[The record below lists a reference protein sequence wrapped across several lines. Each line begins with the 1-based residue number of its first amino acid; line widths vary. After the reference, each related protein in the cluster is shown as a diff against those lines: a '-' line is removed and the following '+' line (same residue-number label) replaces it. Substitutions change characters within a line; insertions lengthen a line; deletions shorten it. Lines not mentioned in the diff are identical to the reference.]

1 MQETPINFEE
11 AFKIADQVIFA
22 KTGKHITDIEMM
34 IFRGAWQ
41 DKTYEEIAENTEYA
55 ANYLHRMV
63 GKDFWQRLS
72 DSLGE
77 KVSKKNFKTALERHW
92 KATLN
97 NSQTGGESLLKT
109 EGWVTPET
117 LKGPILDCSEGSVPL
132 DSRFYVHRPPIEA
145 RCQVAIAQPGAL
157 IRIKAPQQMGK
168 TSLLDRILEVART
181 ANYHTVT
188 LSFDLAD
195 STVFADLRT
204 FLQWFCA
211 SVGQLSGLPNQL
223 SNYWDDIFGCNNNCT
238 VYFEE
243 YILSQ
248 LATPLVLALDKVD
261 VVFEHPEIASDFC
274 RLLRAWYDIARR
286 SDRRGDIWKQLRLIV
301 VHSTE
306 VYSALDINHSPL
318 ANVGS
323 VFPLPEFTALQ
334 VQDLAQRYG
343 LNWDTEG
350 EVRQLMSAI
359 GGHPYLIRKSLDFLC
374 RQPMTLDQFSQIA
387 ATEAGPFSDHLR
399 QHLWNL
405 QHHPELA
412 AAFRD
417 VVMANKPVKIPS
429 ERAFKLYSMGL
440 IQLHDNNVTPR
451 FELYRQY
458 FSVRLAVN

>member
-1 MQETPINFEE
+1 MEESTIKFEE
-11 AFKIADQVIFA
+11 AFQVADEAIYQ
-22 KTGKHITDIEMM
+22 KSGKHISDIEMT

-63 GKDFWQRLS
+63 GKDFWQKLS
-72 DSLGE
+72 DALGE
-77 KVSKKNFKTALERHW
+77 RVSKKNFKTALERRLRSQQ
-92 KATLN
+92 KN
-97 NSQTGGESLLKT
+97 NCNGLLHLAETALDSLENSGVVPL
-109 EGWVTPET
+109 EF
-117 LKGPILDCSEGSVPL
+117 SEGPVPL
-132 DSRFYVHRPPIEA
+132 DSQFYIERPPIEE
-145 RCQVAIAQPGAL
+145 RCNLAIAQPGAL

-168 TSLLDRILEVART
+168 TSLLDRILDCARKT
-181 ANYHTVT
+181 EYRTVT

-211 SVGQLSGLPNQL
+211 SVGQLSGLPNKL
-223 SNYWDDIFGCNNNCT
+223 SEYWDDIFGCNNNCT
-238 VYFEE
+238 VYFEQ
-243 YILSQ
+243 YL
-248 LATPLVLALDKVD
+248 LAENTTPLVLALDKVD
-261 VVFEHPEIASDFC
+261 VVFEHPAIANDFC

-286 SDRRGDIWKQLRLIV
+286 SDRRGTIWKQLRLIV

-318 ANVGS
+318 ANVGA
-323 VFPLPEFTALQ
+323 VFPLPEFTPAQ
-334 VQDLAQRYG
+334 VLDLAQRYG
-343 LNWDTEG
+343 LEWES
-350 EVRQLMSAI
+350 ERQVQQLMTAI
-359 GGHPYLIRKSLDFLC
+359 GGHPYLVRKALDFLF
-374 RQPMTLDQFSQIA
+374 RQNLTPDQFLQIA
-387 ATEAGPFSDHLR
+387 PTEAGPFSDHLR

-440 IQLHDNNVTPR
+440 VRLQDNNVTPR

-458 FSVRLAVN
+458 FSVRLAVT

>member
-41 DKTYEEIAENTEYA
+41 DKTYEEIAEHTEYA

-92 KATLN
+92 KA
-97 NSQTGGESLLKT
+97 SLSPFASPL
-109 EGWVTPET
+109 TPEQ
-117 LKGPILDCSEGSVPL
+117 LPPLEGIKGPVLDCSEGAVPL
-132 DSRFYVHRPPIEA
+132 NSRFYVERPPIEA

-168 TSLLDRILEVART
+168 TSLLDRILEAART
-181 ANYHTVT
+181 VNYRTVT

-223 SNYWDDIFGCNNNCT
+223 STYWDDIFGCNNNCT

-243 YILSQ
+243 YLLSQ

-261 VVFEHPEIASDFC
+261 VVFEHPEIATDFC

-318 ANVGS
+318 ANVGAI
-323 VFPLPEFTALQ
+323 FPLPEFTALQ

-343 LNWDTEG
+343 LDWDPEA
-350 EVRQLMSAI
+350 EVQHLMSAI
-359 GGHPYLIRKSLDFLC
+359 GGHPYLLRKSLDFLS
-374 RQPMTLDQFSQIA
+374 RQPMILEEFFQIA
-387 ATEAGPFSDHLR
+387 GTEAGPFSDHLR

-440 IQLHDNNVTPR
+440 VRLQDNYVTPR

>member
-41 DKTYEEIAENTEYA
+41 DKTYEEIAKNTEYA

-77 KVSKKNFKTALERHW
+77 KVSKKNFKTALERQW

-97 NSQTGGESLLKT
+97 DSPARELEVFEILGLPTSEAI
-109 EGWVTPET
+109 
-117 LKGPILDCSEGSVPL
+117 KGPILDCSEGAVPL
-132 DSRFYVHRPPIEA
+132 NSRFYVQRPPIET
-145 RCQVAIAQPGAL
+145 RCQGEIAQAGAL

-168 TSLLDRILEVART
+168 TSLLDRILEVARIS
-181 ANYHTVT
+181 NYRTVT

-211 SVGQLSGLPNQL
+211 SVGQLAGLPNQL
-223 SNYWDDIFGCNNNCT
+223 SSYWDDIFGCNNNCT
-238 VYFEE
+238 VYFEQ
-243 YILSQ
+243 YILSE

-261 VVFEHPEIASDFC
+261 VVFEHPEIANDFC

-318 ANVGS
+318 ANVGA
-323 VFPLPEFTALQ
+323 VFPLPEFTAAQ

-343 LNWDTEG
+343 LNWDLDR
-350 EVRQLMSAI
+350 EVRHLMAAI
-359 GGHPYLIRKSLDFLC
+359 GGHPYLLRKSLDFLC
-374 RQPMTLDQFSQIA
+374 RQPMSLDEFSQIA
-387 ATEAGPFSDHLR
+387 ATEEGPFSDHLR

-440 IQLHDNNVTPR
+440 VRLHDNNVTPR
-451 FELYRQY
+451 FELYQQY
-458 FSVRLAVN
+458 FSVRLAVT